1 MHIIHIHIH
10 TFMYIRIYD
19 HTACIQ
25 QLVLRGICVNLV
37 EEEKEKEA
45 EEEGEEEEDQQKEED
60 TQCWQHKEAL
70 VGVQEVA
77 TGDSC

>member
-1 MHIIHIHIH
+1 
-10 TFMYIRIYD
+10 
-19 HTACIQ
+19 
-25 QLVLRGICVNLV
+25 V